1 MWTTVSDASYD
12 HERAA
17 LAWLRSR
24 LPERE
29 PYHVWANFE
38 FTTLDGQLYEVDALA
53 ITDNGVHLIEIK
65 SFNGTVAGDAATW
78 ELTSPSGKFRQIDN
92 PRILANRKAKKLKS
106 LVEKAK
112 AFSKSR
118 GSVPYVDAC
127 VFLSDPTVRS
137 ELTVQGRHNIFG
149 RDAERDDEL
158 PSERAA
164 LGGILEHLTTLG
176 PVPSGRRRRLI
187 DRPIAAK
194 LVKAIGQ
201 IGIRE
206 RSSRREVSDYRIER
220 LLHDVEA
227 DTTDS
232 VSYQDFLGRHRSVDL
247 ERKLRVYPLEHNATA
262 EQREAAHRAAVREF
276 EMLRPL
282 HHSGILRP
290 HDFAEHERGPVLIF
304 DYDPAEV
311 PLPAW
316 LADPAKRQLPVE
328 TRLAIV
334 RDIVEAVAFANSRG
348 VFHRALCPSAILVA
362 PSSGAGAPHKAR
374 ITNWHTGARTAN
386 DSSRTLLSGTVHA
399 HVEALA
405 ASDAPLY
412 RAPEHAAPKARPARL
427 DVFSLGALAL
437 FVLTGEPPARTP
449 TRLRSMLDRLGCL
462 DPSAAADGMDP
473 GLVELIVSA
482 TRADPSHRVESAQD
496 FLEMLDVVE
505 QEWAAPDET
514 GEAHPLEARRGAVLG
529 DGRLEVLSRLGRGS
543 TAVALLVKDNHRF
556 GQLCVAKIANDPSCN
571 DRLLSEAAALEGL
584 QHQAIAALLD
594 DHPLDLSGHTA
605 ILLGYAGPRTDRS
618 KLESRAGHT
627 QTDDTRAEPEG
638 RTLASRLRDGPVGA
652 ELAQRWGEDLL
663 DALRYLEE
671 MGRPHRDIKPD
682 NLGVAPRGSNDELH
696 LMLFDFS
703 LASAPVNAIEAGTP
717 AYSDPFLARRG
728 RWDPAADRYSASVTL
743 FEMVTGERPRYG
755 DGSADPVMVDDDAAV
770 EPRMFDAAAAEGLT
784 RFFRR
789 ALRRETAERFGDA
802 DEMYWAWH
810 EAFASAGEPST
821 PSVEPVDDDREV
833 AVPAG
838 TGRESPLASL
848 PLSRRAVS
856 ALERCEILT
865 VGKLLDQSLMTI
877 RTLPG
882 VGATTRAE
890 IVAARN
896 HLDHHF
902 GVPTSDPSGAA
913 TAELTEV
920 IRDALPSSM
929 RGEHRHLHEL
939 ARVLAGLDPDCHPWA
954 PQRDLAS
961 RLAVGVGRVSQLMD
975 ELRDRWRR
983 DSGIHRLRVR
993 VQSELG
999 RLRIVS
1005 VDQVAGRLLSET
1017 SATRSSSAE
1026 NMRLALG
1033 AVRIATLAEEGIAS
1047 AGWMMSRRGSAVLV
1061 AARSDDGAP
1070 HSASELADY
1079 AALLADAAEGLVNSQ
1094 RVVSRHELLDRLDRV
1109 VPPTG
1114 TVPLPGAHLAD
1125 LVADLCASVAVNS
1138 RLELYPVGLAPVEA
1152 LRAARRSLVT
1162 AQPIT
1167 VSEIRSRVS
1176 ARFPQAGQ
1184 LPGRPELDE
1193 AFKEAGVELDWSESD
1208 SAYISPQHR
1217 ARTTST
1223 VVDSSSRYPTRLAAS
1238 IPEAEIDNA
1247 ADFHDRLHRA
1257 RNNGSLL
1264 VLVTE
1269 ARELDKAERQI
1280 GGLGAATVNLDEWLS
1295 AELAGLTANGKPSWD
1310 TLAAADAAGPGG
1322 VNWGRLRQVV
1332 DQALERVTDRLL
1344 ATNDTVLLTNVG
1356 LLARYDRL
1364 DLVAAW
1370 RGSLHM
1376 GGHPL
1381 RAIWLLIPSTVASD
1395 VPMLDHR
1402 AVPVVSRNEW
1412 SRIPAD
1418 WLKNAH
1424 RGARTPSGSRS

>member
-1 MWTTVSDASYD
+1 M
-12 HERAA
+12 
-17 LAWLRSR
+17 
-24 LPERE
+24 
-29 PYHVWANFE
+29 
-38 FTTLDGQLYEVDALA
+38 
-53 ITDNGVHLIEIK
+53 
-65 SFNGTVAGDAATW
+65 
-78 ELTSPSGKFRQIDN
+78 
-92 PRILANRKAKKLKS
+92 
-106 LVEKAK
+106 
-112 AFSKSR
+112 
-118 GSVPYVDAC
+118 
-127 VFLSDPTVRS
+127 FLSDPTVRS

-149 RDAERDDEL
+149 RDADRDDEV
-158 PSERAA
+158 PPDRAA
-164 LGGILEHLTTLG
+164 LGGILEHLTALG
-176 PVPSGRRRRLI
+176 PAPSGRRPRRI
-187 DRPIAAK
+187 DRPLAAK

-206 RSSRREVSDYRIER
+206 RSSRREVGDYRIER

-247 ERKLRVYPLEHNATA
+247 ERRLRVYPLEHNATA
-262 EQREAAHRAAVREF
+262 GQREAAHRAAVREF

-311 PLPAW
+311 PLSAW
-316 LADPAKRQLPVE
+316 LADPARRQLPVE

-362 PSSGAGAPHKAR
+362 PGSGAGAPHKAR
-374 ITNWHTGARTAN
+374 ITNWHTGARTAD

-449 TRLRSMLDRLGCL
+449 TRLRSVLDRVGCL
-462 DPSAAADGMDP
+462 DPSAVADGMDL
-473 GLVELIVSA
+473 GLVDLIVSA

-496 FLEMLDVVE
+496 FLELLDVVE
-505 QEWAAPDET
+505 QEWTAADGT

-529 DGRLEVLSRLGRGS
+529 DGRLEVVSRLGRGS
-543 TAVALLVKDNHRF
+543 TAVALLVKDSQRF

-594 DHPLDLSGHTA
+594 DHPLDLSGHTT
-605 ILLGYAGPRTDRS
+605 ILVGYAGPRPDRS
-618 KLESRAGHT
+618 KLESKADHT
-627 QTDDTRAEPEG
+627 RTDDSQTAPEG
-638 RTLASRLRDGPVGA
+638 RTLASRLRDGPVGV

-755 DGSADPVMVDDDAAV
+755 DDSADPVMVDDDATV
-770 EPRMFDAAAAEGLT
+770 ERRMFDAAVAEGLT

-789 ALRRETAERFGDA
+789 ALQRETVERFADA

-821 PSVEPVDDDREV
+821 PSMEPRDDDREV

-838 TGRESPLASL
+838 TGLESPLASL
-848 PLSRRAVS
+848 PLSRRVVS

-865 VGKLLDQSLMTI
+865 VGELLDRSLMTI

-902 GVPTSDPSGAA
+902 GAPTSDPPDTA

-920 IRDALPSSM
+920 IRDALPSSR
-929 RGEHRHLHEL
+929 RGEHRDLHTL
-939 ARVLAGLDPDCHPWA
+939 ARVLAGLDPDCRPWA

-961 RLAVGVGRVSQLMD
+961 RLAVSAGRVSQLMD
-975 ELRDRWRR
+975 DLRDRWLR

-999 RLRIVS
+999 RLRIAS
-1005 VDQVAGRLLSET
+1005 VDQVAGRLLSDT
-1017 SATRSSSAE
+1017 SATGSSGTE

-1061 AARSDDGAP
+1061 AEQSDDGGSR
-1070 HSASELADY
+1070 SASELVDY
-1079 AALLADAAEGLVNSQ
+1079 AARLADEAEGLVNRQ

-1109 VPPTG
+1109 APPPG

-1167 VSEIRSRVS
+1167 VSEIRSRFS
-1176 ARFPQAGQ
+1176 ARFPRAGH
-1184 LPGRPELDE
+1184 LPDRPELDE

-1217 ARTTST
+1217 ARTSST
-1223 VVDSSSRYPTRLAAS
+1223 VVSSSSLYTTRLAAS

-1269 ARELDKAERQI
+1269 ARELDNAERQLC
-1280 GGLGAATVNLDEWLS
+1280 GLDAATVNLDAWLS
-1295 AELAGLTANGKPSWD
+1295 EELAGLTASGKPSWD
-1310 TLAAADAAGPGG
+1310 TLAAADAAGPSG

-1332 DQALERVTDRLL
+1332 DQALERITDRLL
-1344 ATNDTVLLTNVG
+1344 ATNDTVLLTHVG

-1370 RGSLHM
+1370 RGSLHE

-1381 RAIWLLIPSTVASD
+1381 QAIWLLIPSTVASD
-1395 VPMLDHR
+1395 VPMLDRR
-1402 AVPVVSRNEW
+1402 AIPVVSRNEW

-1424 RGARTPSGSRS
+1424 RGARAPSGSRS